1 MFVQIFDIAKLFVR
15 VSNYRCRHARTDV
28 KENRLHVTN
37 LRNLF
42 RFKYIYVVFIFFF
55 IDTPSDNDVVSEER
69 ENLTASTIHWY
80 SWLFKI
86 NIPDRNRISRIR
98 ECTIVSNSNVKR
110 MRKLK
115 YDRSPAFSVSIQPC
129 VEYRVNS
136 CRNTREMLYLS
147 TRIKI

>member
-1 MFVQIFDIAKLFVR
+1 MHMFVQIFDIAKLFVR

-42 RFKYIYVVFIFFF
+42 RFKYIYVVFIFLSIRWVITTSYRKNAKIWLHRRF
-55 IDTPSDNDVVSEER
+55 I
-69 ENLTASTIHWY
+69 
-80 SWLFKI
+80 FKI

-98 ECTIVSNSNVKR
+98 ECTIARNSNVKR